1 MRKRTAVT
9 AAVAL
14 VVVVTAYVAIHGPWT
29 NKSAS
34 AQFPAVV
41 QLYPGD
47 QVRVLGVPVGTV
59 RSVTPEMAST
69 RVDFV
74 YEADAP
80 VPADVSAVI
89 IAPSLVAGR
98 YLELTPA
105 RVAGPRLADGAVIPE
120 SRTAVPVEFDEL
132 KKQLDELARTLGPD
146 GINSDGALNRAIGT
160 AATNMSGNG
169 RTLNEA
175 VANLARAT
183 GVLSEG
189 RNDLFGTVR
198 NLATVVAAL
207 RQADSEVRPFTKHL
221 ESVSDVLASSSGDT
235 RRMLDTLDSSVR
247 QIGDFIG
254 EHHERVGTTVD
265 GVADVVRT
273 VAQNRQAV
281 ADLMQKLPHVIADF
295 ANIYDPLTGSMTG
308 ALAATQFKDF
318 PSSLCWAFF
327 GQNDAYNQCR
337 SVMAPAATALNMD
350 YPPLALNALVRNGSR
365 NCIRATDGA
374 PPDPNPTLYK
384 RLDPVDNKPNL
395 GFGTQPLGARCG
407 DDSHGQGAV
416 LGPFVPG
423 AGPR

>member
-1 MRKRTAVT
+1 MRTVV
-9 AAVAL
+9 AAVVAL
-14 VVVVTAYVAIHGPWT
+14 IVVVATAYVAIDGPWSK
-29 NKSAS
+29 KSATARFS
-34 AQFPAVV
+34 AVV

-80 VPADVSAVI
+80 VPADASAVI

-120 SRTAVPVEFDEL
+120 TRTAVPVEFDEL
-132 KKQLDELARTLGPD
+132 KQQLDELTQALGPN
-146 GINSDGALNRAIGT
+146 GINSGGALNRAIDT
-160 AATNMSGNG
+160 AAANMSGNG
-169 RTLNEA
+169 QTLNDA

-183 GVLSEG
+183 GALSEG

-207 RQADSEVRPFTKHL
+207 RQADSEVTPFTKQL
-221 ESVSDVLASSSGDT
+221 ASVSDVLASSSGDT
-235 RRMLDTLDSSVR
+235 RRMLDTLDSSVQ
-247 QIGDFIG
+247 QIGNFIG
-254 EHHERVGTTVD
+254 EHHKQLGTSLD

-273 VAQNRQAV
+273 VADNRQAL

-295 ANIYDPLTGSMTG
+295 SNIYDPMTGSMTG
-308 ALAATQFKDF
+308 ALAATQFQDF

-337 SVMAPAATALNMD
+337 SIMAPAATALNMD

-374 PPDPNPTLYK
+374 PPDPNPKLYK
-384 RLDPVDNKPNL
+384 RLDPADNKPNL

-407 DDSHGQGAV
+407 DDTHGQGAV
-416 LGPFVPG
+416 RGPFVPG